1 VFKTIGYAISS
12 VSVILLG
19 VVAWDGA
26 KDHPPL
32 LAALM
37 IGVITSIV
45 GMYLRWASWL
55 RNEKPSQWPATAFLS
70 RRLEEVAPKPA
81 PAPDRHGSEARR
93 PRGR

>member
-1 VFKTIGYAISS
+1 MFKTIGYAISS

-19 VVAWDGA
+19 IVAWDGA

-37 IGVITSIV
+37 IGIATSIV

-55 RNEKPSQWPATAFLS
+55 RNEKPSQWAATASLS

-81 PAPDRHGSEARR
+81 PAPDRRVSEARR
-93 PRGR
+93 RKGR